1 MPIVKIDRKLVYYG
15 HIPKCGGSAV
25 EDYLHSRFGH
35 MALLDTKF
43 MSQSEAQRWS
53 KTSPQHIDITSLNRL
68 FPSGFFDLS
77 FSVVRHPVD
86 RLVSVFHFQKDVE
99 KLIQPDVQFSEWL
112 RNLEARLRSD
122 PFQFDN
128 HLRPMADLVPANAKL
143 FFLEHGLECLIPWF
157 DEVAGD
163 QKGPR
168 AMPLTN
174 ERGAYSKIKLEKA
187 VPSSKDIDIIG
198 RVYEADFSRFGYE
211 PGRKLPLAVQ
221 PKAFK
226 AKHESQSRGE
236 RLSKIFLS
244 KSIDRI
250 KRHFGM

>member
-1 MPIVKIDRKLVYYG
+1 MPIVKIDGKLVYYG

-25 EDYLHSRFGH
+25 EEYLHSRFGR

-53 KTSPQHIDITSLNRL
+53 KTSPQHIDIKSLNRL
-68 FPSGFFDLS
+68 FPPDFFDLS

-112 RNLEARLRSD
+112 INFEARLRSD

-128 HLRPMADLVPANAKL
+128 HLRPMADLVPVNAKL

-163 QKGPR
+163 EKGPR

-174 ERGAYSKIKLEKA
+174 ERGAYSKIKIEKA
-187 VPSSKDIDIIG
+187 VPNSKDIDIIC
-198 RVYEADFSRFGYE
+198 RIYSADFSRFGYI
-211 PGRKLPLAVQ
+211 PDRKPPSAPPPNV
-221 PKAFK
+221 
-226 AKHESQSRGE
+226 AKENYDSQSRGG
-236 RLSKIFLS
+236 RLGKIYLL

-250 KRHFGM
+250 KRRFGK